1 MEDETMTKKVYMK
14 PTMQVVQLKQ
24 SCQLLTGSKDA
35 FGMKTR
41 VIDEEEVD
49 EGF

>member
-1 MEDETMTKKVYMK
+1 MEDETMIKKVYMK
-14 PTMQVVQLKQ
+14 PTMQVVQLKP
-24 SCQLLTGSKDA
+24 CQLLVGSKDA

>member
-1 MEDETMTKKVYMK
+1 MTKKVYMK
-14 PTMQVVQLKQ
+14 PTMAVVQLKQ